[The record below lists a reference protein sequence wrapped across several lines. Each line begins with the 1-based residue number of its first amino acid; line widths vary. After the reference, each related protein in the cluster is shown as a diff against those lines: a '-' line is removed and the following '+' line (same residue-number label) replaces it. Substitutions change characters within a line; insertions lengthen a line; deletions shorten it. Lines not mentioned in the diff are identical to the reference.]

1 MRTQYLLAA
10 AATILLLG
18 ACGGTGDEAAD
29 ANIDVATA
37 NEMPADGPA
46 TAPAAADFVSQ
57 AAASDLYEIEAGQ
70 LAAEK
75 ATNGDI
81 KAFGQMLATDHRR
94 SSEELK
100 AAAGQLSPAASPP
113 TALPA
118 DKQAKIDALKAA
130 NGAQFDRLFLTQQV
144 EAHTATLDLLQA
156 YASGGDAEP
165 LKGFAAKA
173 APVVQAHLEKARSLQ
188 Q

>member
-1 MRTQYLLAA
+1 MRTGYLLAA
-10 AATILLLG
+10 SVAFLSLAA
-18 ACGGTGDEAAD
+18 CDRSGDQAAD
-29 ANIDVATA
+29 TNIDVAAA
-37 NEMPADGPA
+37 NDMAGNETA

-75 ATNGDI
+75 ATDGDI

-100 AAAGQLSPAASPP
+100 AAAGGLGPAVSVP
-113 TALPA
+113 TALPT
-118 DKQAKIDALKAA
+118 DKQARIDALRAA
-130 NGAQFDRLFLTQQV
+130 NGAEFDRLFLTQQV
-144 EAHTATLDLLQA
+144 EAHSAALELLNS

-165 LKGFAAKA
+165 LKAFAAKA
-173 APVVQAHLEKARSLQ
+173 APVVEGHLEKARTLQ